1 MHQIP
6 STCNPDFLDPSFI
19 DPLGYFTNPRPIDDF
34 IKIAGL
40 CYLPSLD
47 LLIVGPQQTLDRR
60 RGERGVR
67 LVLFRR
73 EEVPFSKYR
82 FEFGLKSSFNK
93 WWYNIFR
100 KQSKMSSI
108 PYVLLVTLSPSI
120 TPNHI

>member
-1 MHQIP
+1 MHQIS
-6 STCNPDFLDPSFI
+6 STCYPDFLDPSFTY
-19 DPLGYFTNPRPIDDF
+19 PLGYFTNPRPIDDY
-34 IKIAGL
+34 IKIADFSN
-40 CYLPSLD
+40 LPSLD
-47 LLIVGPQQTLDRR
+47 LLKASPQQTLDRR

-73 EEVPFSKYR
+73 SEVPFSKYR